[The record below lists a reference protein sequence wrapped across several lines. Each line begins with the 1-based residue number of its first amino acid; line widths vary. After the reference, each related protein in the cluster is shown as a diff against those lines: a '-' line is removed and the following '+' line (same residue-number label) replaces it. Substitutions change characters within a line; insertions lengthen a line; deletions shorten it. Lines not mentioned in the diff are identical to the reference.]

1 MVRRPQYSGFQIDQ
15 VSLLPVPACFVE
27 ELVFRVEG
35 GVSLSEDP
43 AIRFGFAPNGAE
55 RFIVR
60 AVDTNGEEYL
70 GSFPVAAQ
78 G

>member
-1 MVRRPQYSGFQIDQ
+1 M
-15 VSLLPVPACFVE
+15 SLLPVPAYFVEELELSQGE

-35 GVSLSEDP
+35 GISLSEDP